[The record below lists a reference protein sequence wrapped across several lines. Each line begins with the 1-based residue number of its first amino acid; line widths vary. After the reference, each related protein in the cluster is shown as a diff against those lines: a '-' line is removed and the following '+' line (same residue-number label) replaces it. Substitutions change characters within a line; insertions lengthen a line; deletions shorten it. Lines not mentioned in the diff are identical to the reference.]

1 MTRAAYFPAIAA
13 GLVVALLLG
22 IPSAQAVNARGLDF
36 VAYLTIQRGMTE
48 GDVLAAAGKPD
59 LVADQGFA
67 PETMMVV
74 YDASFSPHVER
85 LTLIVRTY
93 TYLATPEEPY
103 TTTITFI
110 GGRVNEIERNRKF

>member
-1 MTRAAYFPAIAA
+1 MTRAAYFPAIAV
-13 GLVVALLLG
+13 GLVFALLSV
-22 IPSAQAVNARGLDF
+22 SAQAGNARGLDF
-36 VAYLTIQRGMTE
+36 LAYLSIQRGMTE

-74 YDASFSPHVER
+74 YDASNPPHVER

-103 TTTITFI
+103 TTTVTFI